1 MYVFRGFKRK
11 IVQQKFLISVVGATA
26 VGKTEIAIRLAK
38 YFQTE
43 VVSADSRQ
51 FFKELSIGT
60 AKPTL
65 AEMQGVPHHLVDNL
79 SITQNYSAT
88 DFERDA
94 LAILEKLFANK
105 DIAILVGGSGLYCK
119 ALWEGFDDIPD
130 VPETIRKQVIEMY
143 QEKGLSFLQ
152 SELQKWDE
160 VYFRQVD
167 IQNPQRL
174 MRALE
179 VCYAT
184 GKPFSS
190 FRRAKKTQRNFQNIK
205 IGLERPRQELY
216 ERINQRMDLMLSQG
230 LLQEAQSLYSY
241 KMHNALQTVGYREI
255 FRYLE
260 GKQDWENTIRLLK
273 QNSRHYAKRQ
283 ITWFKKDTEITWF
296 HPSQWIEILQFIEQR
311 IEQLRS
317 LQ

>member
-1 MYVFRGFKRK
+1 M
-11 IVQQKFLISVVGATA
+11 QQKFLISVVGATA
-26 VGKTEIAIRLAK
+26 VGKTEMAIRLAK

-43 VVSADSRQ
+43 VISADSRQ

-60 AKPTL
+60 AKPTP

-79 SITQNYSAT
+79 SITQNYTAT

-94 LAILEKLFANK
+94 LAILEKLFTEKNIVVLA
-105 DIAILVGGSGLYCK
+105 GGSGLYCK

-130 VPETIRKQVIEMY
+130 VPDTIRKQVVEMY

-190 FRRAKKTQRNFQNIK
+190 FRRGKKTQRNFQNIK
-205 IGLERPRQELY
+205 IGLERPRKELY

-230 LLQEAQSLYSY
+230 LLQEAQSLYPY
-241 KMHNALQTVGYREI
+241 RMHNALQTVGYREI
-255 FRYLE
+255 FDYLE

-296 HPSQWIEILQFIEQR
+296 HPSQWIEIVQFIQKRLKEA
-311 IEQLRS
+311 IE

>member
-1 MYVFRGFKRK
+1 M
-11 IVQQKFLISVVGATA
+11 QQKFLISVVGATA
-26 VGKTEIAIRLAK
+26 VGKTEMAIRLAK
-38 YFQTE
+38 HFQTE
-43 VVSADSRQ
+43 VISADSRQ

-60 AKPTL
+60 AKPTPT
-65 AEMQGVPHHLVDNL
+65 EMQGVVHHLVDNL
-79 SITQNYSAT
+79 SITQNYTAT

-94 LAILEKLFANK
+94 LAILEKLFTEKNIVVLA
-105 DIAILVGGSGLYCK
+105 GGSGLYCK

-130 VPETIRKQVIEMY
+130 VPDTIRKQVVEMY
-143 QEKGLSFLQ
+143 QAKGLTFLQ

-190 FRRAKKTQRNFQNIK
+190 FRRGKKTQRNFQNIK

-216 ERINQRMDLMLSQG
+216 ERINKRMDLMLSQG
-230 LLQEAQSLYSY
+230 LLQEAQSLYPY
-241 KMHNALQTVGYREI
+241 RMHNALQTVGYREI
-255 FRYLE
+255 FDYLE

-296 HPSQWIEILQFIEQR
+296 HPSQWIEIVQFIEKR
-311 IEQLRS
+311 LKEAID

>member
-1 MYVFRGFKRK
+1 
-11 IVQQKFLISVVGATA
+11 VQQKFLISVVGATA
-26 VGKTEIAIRLAK
+26 VGKTEMAIRLAK
-38 YFQTE
+38 HFQTE
-43 VVSADSRQ
+43 VISADSRQ

-60 AKPTL
+60 AKPTP
-65 AEMQGVPHHLVDNL
+65 AEMQGVVHHLVDNL
-79 SITQNYSAT
+79 SIKQNYTAT

-94 LAILEKLFANK
+94 LAILEKLFTEKNIVVLA
-105 DIAILVGGSGLYCK
+105 GGSGLYCK

-130 VPETIRKQVIEMY
+130 VPDIIRKQVVEMY

-160 VYFRQVD
+160 IYFRQVD

-190 FRRAKKTQRNFQNIK
+190 FRRGKKTQRNFQNIK

-230 LLQEAQSLYSY
+230 LLQEAQSLYPY
-241 KMHNALQTVGYREI
+241 RMHNALQTVGYREI
-255 FRYLE
+255 FDYLE

-283 ITWFKKDTEITWF
+283 ITWFKKDTEIIWF
-296 HPSQWIEILQFIEQR
+296 HPSQWIEIVQFIEKR
-311 IEQLRS
+311 LKEAIG